1 MDAESARGLAAR
13 LPRVGHR
20 LPRLHPGRGLAG
32 LLGGPHQP
40 GAGPDHAATDV
51 LTGLGDRP
59 ALARHAD
66 RPETGPA
73 AHALLVLDLDGF
85 KAVNDMAGHEAG
97 DAVLREVARRVAD
110 VAGDDGVAV
119 RLGGDEFALLSGP
132 LTGPPAE
139 AAAAAEELASR
150 VEASIARPVRTQ
162 GVDLSV
168 RASVGVALHRRD
180 GHGLEQLL
188 RAADQAMYA
197 AKAARGRPP
206 GGVRLPDL
214 PDVPE
219 EVLAA
224 DLARAVDEGGLE
236 LHYQPQVTWS
246 GAISG
251 VEALLRWPHPR
262 LGVLAPRQVLPLAQ
276 RHGLTTRLAL
286 WTIERA
292 LADRRLLAAD
302 LGVEVVVSVNIAA
315 RDLLGHAFVP
325 DIARLLQADAAGA
338 PPGPR
343 LTLEIGEPSPHPVP
357 QVVSLFE
364 GLADLGV
371 AVSIHELGL
380 GQVSLAAIS
389 RYPAVRELKIDPLL
403 VRQVA
408 DDEATARLVRAI
420 VGAAHG
426 LEVEVVAE
434 GVEDHRTVRRLRE
447 LGCDR
452 LQGFAVAA
460 PTDLAAL
467 RAWAVRWPD
476 VQAQVLGPTVPVP
489 PVPPAPPR

>member
-1 MDAESARGLAAR
+1 MPSGIVSVDDPL
-13 LPRVGHR
+13 
-20 LPRLHPGRGLAG
+20 
-32 LLGGPHQP
+32 
-40 GAGPDHAATDV
+40 
-51 LTGLGDRP
+51 
-59 ALARHAD
+59 ALAVTAD
-66 RPETGPA
+66 DPESGVRT
-73 AHALLVLDLDGF
+73 LV
-85 KAVNDMAGHEAG
+85 VT
-97 DAVLREVARRVAD
+97 V
-110 VAGDDGVAV
+110 DGVEV
-119 RLGGDEFALLSGP
+119 P
-132 LTGPPAE
+132 TG
-139 AAAAAEELASR
+139 
-150 VEASIARPVRTQ
+150 
-162 GVDLSV
+162 
-168 RASVGVALHRRD
+168 ASVGVALHRRD

-219 EVLAA
+219 EELAA

-460 PTDLAAL
+460 PADLAAL

-489 PVPPAPPR
+489 PAPPR

>member
-1 MDAESARGLAAR
+1 MDVERVLGLAAR
-13 LPRVGHR
+13 LPRLGRR

-32 LLGGPHQP
+32 LLGGLPAP
-40 GAGPDHAATDV
+40 MVGPDHATTDA
-51 LTGLGDRP
+51 LTGLGDRST
-59 ALARHAD
+59 LARHAA
-66 RPETGPA
+66 RLEGGPA
-73 AHALLVLDLDGF
+73 VHALLVLDLDGF
-85 KAVNDMAGHEAG
+85 KAVNDMVGHGAG
-97 DAVLREVARRVAD
+97 DAVLREVARRVAE

-132 LTGPPAE
+132 LAGAHAE
-139 AAAAAEELASR
+139 TAAAAEELASR
-150 VEASIARPVRTQ
+150 LETSIARPVRTQ
-162 GVDLSV
+162 DVELSV

-197 AKAARGRPP
+197 AKATRGRPP
-206 GGVRLPDL
+206 GDVRLPDL

-219 EVLAA
+219 EELAA
-224 DLARAVDEGGLE
+224 DLARAIADGGIE

-246 GAISG
+246 GAVSG

-286 WTIERA
+286 WTIEQA
-292 LADRRLLAAD
+292 LADRRALADD
-302 LGVEVVVSVNIAA
+302 LGAEVGVSVNIAA
-315 RDLLGHAFVP
+315 RDLLGHAFLP
-325 DIARLLQADAAGA
+325 DIERLLRVDAAGGHRGA
-338 PPGPR
+338 R
-343 LTLEIGEPSPHPVP
+343 LTLEISEPGPHPVP
-357 QVVSLFE
+357 QVVALFE
-364 GLADLGV
+364 GLGELGV

-426 LEVEVVAE
+426 LGVEVVAE

-452 LQGFAVAA
+452 LQGFAVTA
-460 PTDLAAL
+460 PTDIAGL
-467 RAWAVRWPD
+467 RAWAARWPAG
-476 VQAQVLGPTVPVP
+476 QAGVLGSSTDG
-489 PVPPAPPR
+489 